1 MADTNAKVAN
11 SYEDQEE
18 GYRNDDMAGGDTED
32 GKNSQ
37 TDQKDGRRGGRRFN
51 YRRRRRRTSSDEP
64 TGPVEP
70 IILGVGELYIYF
82 IHACA
87 RAHTPFLKITYYI
100 GIGNIYLIV
109 VNIGVNMN

>member
-1 MADTNAKVAN
+1 MWQTFGVYSRLSFNWSVLTFIMADTNAKVAN

-70 IILGVGELYIYF
+70 IVLGVGEL
-82 IHACA
+82 
-87 RAHTPFLKITYYI
+87 
-100 GIGNIYLIV
+100 
-109 VNIGVNMN
+109 